1 MGVDR
6 ERQQSQKEYRESFSG
21 RGEASYEALG
31 QALQFRRVVLHKG
44 SFSGA

>member
-6 ERQQSQKEYRESFSG
+6 ERCQSQKEYGESFSACA
-21 RGEASYEALG
+21 EASREALG
-31 QALQFRRVVLHKG
+31 QALQFRWVVLHPG